1 MIQTTREKILMT
13 AESLIMQTGNAEVTL
28 SEIAQQLGMTHAA
41 LYKHFKNKQ
50 DLWAAVATAWFNRD
64 ILSQTQ
70 IDPNQSQKDQ
80 LHDWLWAFVSAKK
93 QAATSNP
100 QMFALNT
107 RYVDNHPQV
116 LRQVLTNAY
125 RDIDRIMGYHDA
137 HYERAEAILSTLTV
151 FTLPTFKDTWETP
164 DYQHRFELNWSLI
177 KNGL

>member
-1 MIQTTREKILMT
+1 MPQTTRERILIA
-13 AESLIMQTGNAEVTL
+13 AEHLIMQTGHAKVTL

-64 ILSQTQ
+64 ILSQIQ
-70 IDPNQSQKDQ
+70 VAPQQPQKDQ

-116 LRQVLTNAY
+116 LRQVLTKAY
-125 RDIDRIMGYHDA
+125 REIDRIMGYHDP
-137 HYERAEAILSTLTV
+137 HYARAETILATFTV
-151 FTLPTFKDTWETP
+151 FTLPAFRDTWKTP
-164 DYQHRFELNWSLI
+164 DYQQRFELIWSLI
-177 KNGL
+177 ENGL